1 MAHGSGLTRGD
12 ARRNREIA
20 ALRAV
25 VRRDWAVLAIDLGED
40 KQVAVVMDHDNT
52 VLARKVVRAK
62 AHQLGSLLVWA
73 GQHAGK
79 HGFVG
84 VTVACEPTGHR
95 WKALMG
101 LADGARMGFV
111 CVQSLAVHRSREGD
125 DYTRDKTD
133 HRDSIL
139 IGRLVTRLECYLPE
153 RADER
158 WARLRHLGA
167 RRFRLVAEQTAGA
180 QQVADLL
187 SCAWPAMLE
196 CAARPSESTTWLVC
210 LGVVCA
216 RANGNPAK
224 LRRLGWEG
232 FLAAVRGQAPWWGAK
247 RVSHMIVRRV
257 FDALADDRGVCSQR
271 RGALERVGLV
281 LDDWRST
288 RTRLADVGERMLSV
302 LDELGLSELVDS
314 IPGLSAI
321 GAAGIL
327 AETGDLTRFASAR
340 SVVKHAGLN
349 PAENTSATLRGT
361 SRISHRGRP
370 RLRAVAWRAVWGAL
384 PHNPVLKARFVHLT
398 GRDIG
403 RLAAGQARA
412 ACAATLLRWLY
423 AVVTTGRAWDAR
435 IATGTRPAGQ
445 ARQLPAAA

>member
-1 MAHGSGLTRGD
+1 M
-12 ARRNREIA
+12 
-20 ALRAV
+20 RAV
-25 VRRDWAVLAIDLGED
+25 VCRDRAVLAIDLGED

-101 LADGARMGFV
+101 LADGAGMGFV

-196 CAARPSESTTWLVC
+196 CAAQPSESTTV
-210 LGVVCA
+210 
-216 RANGNPAK
+216 
-224 LRRLGWEG
+224 
-232 FLAAVRGQAPWWGAK
+232 
-247 RVSHMIVRRV
+247 
-257 FDALADDRGVCSQR
+257 
-271 RGALERVGLV
+271 
-281 LDDWRST
+281 
-288 RTRLADVGERMLSV
+288 
-302 LDELGLSELVDS
+302 
-314 IPGLSAI
+314 
-321 GAAGIL
+321 
-327 AETGDLTRFASAR
+327 
-340 SVVKHAGLN
+340 
-349 PAENTSATLRGT
+349 
-361 SRISHRGRP
+361 
-370 RLRAVAWRAVWGAL
+370 
-384 PHNPVLKARFVHLT
+384 
-398 GRDIG
+398 
-403 RLAAGQARA
+403 
-412 ACAATLLRWLY
+412 
-423 AVVTTGRAWDAR
+423 
-435 IATGTRPAGQ
+435 
-445 ARQLPAAA
+445 